1 VDVLLSDPEVTRRL
15 IRQRRARGIDRWDEV
30 WNGIYIVSPPP
41 DDDHQDLMGLIFYAL
56 QTSVGFA
63 GLGLVRQGP
72 GINDREEKWTK
83 NFRCPDVAVF
93 LNGSTAINKK
103 THWLGGPDFA
113 VEVISRHDRSRKKFD
128 FYAKVG
134 VKELLLVDRKPWALE
149 LYRLQDGKLVL
160 AGKSDLAQPNILVS
174 EVVPLTFQLLVGDP
188 RPRIE
193 MTHVDGD
200 QRWSA

>member
-1 VDVLLSDPEVTRRL
+1 
-15 IRQRRARGIDRWDEV
+15 
-30 WNGIYIVSPPP
+30 
-41 DDDHQDLMGLIFYAL
+41 MGLIFYAL

-72 GINDREEKWTK
+72 GITDREEKWTK

-93 LNGSTAINKK
+93 LNGTTAINKK